1 MRIIARLL
9 TVVTQ
14 SAFLLAFFMT
24 NAHAV
29 ITVTDE
35 YGEHSFEQAPQR
47 VVALN
52 WDILEQVLALNVEP
66 IAAPNLPGY
75 RQWVVNPTAPESIE
89 DIGTRADR
97 KSVV

>member
-1 MRIIARLL
+1 MRIIARLR

-66 IAAPNLPGY
+66 IAAPKFTRLPPMG
-75 RQWVVNPTAPESIE
+75 RQSNCTRVN
-89 DIGTRADR
+89 
-97 KSVV
+97 

>member
-66 IAAPNLPGY
+66 IAAPNLPATANGSSI
-75 RQWVVNPTAPESIE
+75 QPHQSQLKILGPEQNPT
-89 DIGTRADR
+89 
-97 KSVV
+97 

>member
-1 MRIIARLL
+1 MA
-9 TVVTQ
+9 
-14 SAFLLAFFMT
+14 

-66 IAAPNLPGY
+66 TQPQIYQATANGSSIQLHQSQLKILEPE
-75 RQWVVNPTAPESIE
+75 QNPT
-89 DIGTRADR
+89 
-97 KSVV
+97 

>member
-24 NAHAV
+24 NANAV

-66 IAAPNLPGY
+66 IAAPKFTRLPPMG
-75 RQWVVNPTAPESIE
+75 RQSNCTRVN
-89 DIGTRADR
+89 
-97 KSVV
+97 